1 MDALHTLNF
10 LHLKYFWTV
19 AREGSVAA
27 ACKQLHV
34 AQPTVSMQIR
44 KLENTL
50 GHKLFERKGRGLI
63 LTEEGRVV
71 LEYAEDIF
79 SLGREMMG
87 AFRGAATGRQPRL
100 MVGVPKV
107 LPKLITYRLLKPVLA
122 MPERIRIIC
131 QEGDLNQLVSDL
143 ATHRYDVILSDV
155 PLPPRYRVKLYN
167 HLLGDSSI
175 TFCAHPSLAEQFRE
189 GFPKSLENAPFLLPT
204 ANTELRRAVDRWFD
218 LVSIEPQV
226 VAEFDDSALMKE
238 FGFAGA
244 GVMPIPSVVLSE
256 VKQQYGVVSIAEL
269 PDIRVRFYAITSQ
282 RKITH
287 PAVATISEAAQKGL
301 LAGSGSPRNK
311 ARRRKPPETEKSV
324 PETEK
329 IMPETTEPSP

>member
-1 MDALHTLNF
+1 LDSLHALNF

-27 ACKQLHV
+27 ACKRLHV

-44 KLENTL
+44 KLEKTL
-50 GHKLFERKGRGLI
+50 GYKLFERKGRGLI

-71 LEYAEDIF
+71 LEYAEEIF
-79 SLGREMMG
+79 TLGNEMMG
-87 AFRGAATGRQPRL
+87 AVRGATTGRQPRL

-122 MPERIRIIC
+122 MPEQIRIIC
-131 QEGDLNQLVSDL
+131 QEGELNQLVADL
-143 ATHRYDVILSDV
+143 ATHRYDVILSDA
-155 PLPPRYRVKLYN
+155 PLSPRYREKLYN

-175 TFCAHPSLAEQFRE
+175 TLCAHPSLAKQFRD
-189 GFPKSLENAPFLLPT
+189 GYPKSLENAPFLLPSP
-204 ANTELRRAVDRWFD
+204 NTELRRAVDRWLD
-218 LVSIEPQV
+218 LESIDPQV

-244 GVMPIPSVVLSE
+244 GIMPVPSVVLPE
-256 VKQQYGVVSIAEL
+256 VIQQYGVESIAEL
-269 PDIRVRFYAITSQ
+269 PDVRVRFYAITSQ

-287 PAVATISEAAQKGL
+287 PAVATISDAAHEGL
-301 LAGSGSPRNK
+301 LAHSEMPGGKS
-311 ARRRKPPETEKSV
+311 RRRKTPPSDKSS
-324 PETEK
+324 TDD
-329 IMPETTEPSP
+329 